1 MGIFLSVGHRSLTA
15 DNLELF
21 ETIKQTPIEWVLT
34 KTASDDPEGFLK
46 LTQRIG
52 ELKGSKRDEVGL
64 ATTMNLKKVIE
75 LETPFFCFA
84 RELMVLMKQLKF
96 SVRES

>member
-1 MGIFLSVGHRSLTA
+1 LDTLEAEGNAEIGATIHGFSKSPEYVKRCVGMGIFLSVGHRSLTA

-46 LTQRIG
+46 LT
-52 ELKGSKRDEVGL
+52 
-64 ATTMNLKKVIE
+64 
-75 LETPFFCFA
+75 
-84 RELMVLMKQLKF
+84 
-96 SVRES
+96 